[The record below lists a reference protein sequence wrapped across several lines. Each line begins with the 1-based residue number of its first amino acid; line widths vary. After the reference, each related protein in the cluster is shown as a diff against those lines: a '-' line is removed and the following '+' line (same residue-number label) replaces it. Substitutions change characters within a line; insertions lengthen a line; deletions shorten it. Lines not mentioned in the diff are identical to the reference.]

1 MLLEPLVLNRC
12 CCCHQ
17 ESHKRKAVLPT
28 TSFRG
33 LSQLI
38 SLLCFLWCFSFTR
51 CPSWLNPC
59 IELAL
64 LADYRDGL
72 SEAAFWCDLTVDT
85 TEVDGWHSPNP
96 ILGLWKC
103 FLKNILPQ
111 NLWQDLNRWSASV
124 TTIQCISA
132 SRRFLTDG
140 QFSVCSSWISCWE
153 AFSVSLTVESPT
165 LLLNN
170 MPIPII
176 CLYKLQN
183 V

>member
-1 MLLEPLVLNRC
+1 MKEKQFFQLLPSEVCHSWLVYCVSYDVFLSPDVLPDSTLALNR
-12 CCCHQ
+12 
-17 ESHKRKAVLPT
+17 VWGPT
-28 TSFRG
+28 
-33 LSQLI
+33 
-38 SLLCFLWCFSFTR
+38 
-51 CPSWLNPC
+51 
-59 IELAL
+59 
-64 LADYRDGL
+64 YRDGL

-85 TEVDGWHSPNP
+85 TEVDGRHSPNP
-96 ILGLWKC
+96 TLGLWKW

-165 LLLNN
+165 LLSNN